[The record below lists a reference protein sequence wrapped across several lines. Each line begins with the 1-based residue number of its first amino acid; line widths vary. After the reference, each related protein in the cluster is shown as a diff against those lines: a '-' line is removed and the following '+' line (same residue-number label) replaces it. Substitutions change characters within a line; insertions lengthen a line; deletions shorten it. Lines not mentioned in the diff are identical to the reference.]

1 MTPRWFVTGV
11 LASFVCSG
19 FGAGCTVDSAGMDAG
34 RPDTGRPDVRLP
46 DAPLRDVPPIDD
58 AGLDGGMPDV
68 PLFDAPPDAPSD
80 VPTPVDAGADAG
92 SDAPVDAGRDAGSV
106 GTDAGSPPPTIDG
119 TLTAGEWASALTT
132 VDVTTSIWAGNEL
145 RGLRVLVQDGSL
157 YLALE
162 GRIEGSP
169 ANAMAVYV
177 DRDLDEAVG
186 VASLATL
193 TDATDPLDT
202 AITAA
207 FTTPAAF
214 RTDLIFGTLDMARSA
229 TGSDPRMG
237 WRDLNRA
244 ASVADLYRVTA
255 AVAPVACSATA
266 CETRLPLS
274 ELGGTAPRRMGFFA
288 RIVSGDSSA
297 SPNQTL
303 PSDDGAMPRTVS
315 MVLELNE

>member
-11 LASFVCSG
+11 LASFVGSV
-19 FGAGCTVDSAGMDAG
+19 GAGCTVDSAGMDAG

-46 DAPLRDVPPIDD
+46 DAPQSDVPPIDD
-58 AGLDGGMPDV
+58 AGFDAGMSDV
-68 PLFDAPPDAPSD
+68 PVFDAPLDARAD
-80 VPTPVDAGADAG
+80 VPVDAAADGGTDAPIAPLDAG
-92 SDAPVDAGRDAGSV
+92 TDAGSV
-106 GTDAGSPPPTIDG
+106 GTDAGSPPPNIDG
-119 TLTAGEWASALTT
+119 TLSTGEWARALTT

-177 DRDLDEAVG
+177 DRDLDEAIG

-207 FTTPAAF
+207 FTTPAGF
-214 RTDLIFGTLDMARSA
+214 RTDLVFGTLDMARSA
-229 TGSDPRMG
+229 SGSDPRMG

-244 ASVADLYRVTA
+244 ASVADLYWVTA